1 MIFPV
6 RFLSSWLLNCQ
17 RCQLATG
24 RFGATLQ
31 YSISVCHIIV
41 LGQGPCQIAARCN
54 KMRDVLVRAV
64 RETEASDFNVRADPE
79 GSAETYRPR
88 VWRFPRGLNTGLGSP
103 RCAAQHCGWDVV
115 PSHLFFAVSSGP
127 FVLRPAAQTRALRP
141 RGRRASLSSVPH
153 RTYWPTRLLLH
164 TGRLCFS
171 ARGTW
176 PRSPS
181 GPGSELTRGQLFQGQ
196 ELSKHFLERHPAV

>member
-1 MIFPV
+1 M
-6 RFLSSWLLNCQ
+6 
-17 RCQLATG
+17 
-24 RFGATLQ
+24 
-31 YSISVCHIIV
+31 
-41 LGQGPCQIAARCN
+41 
-54 KMRDVLVRAV
+54 VRAV

-88 VWRFPRGLNTGLGSP
+88 VRRFPPRPKHGSRFLCDAQEPVSRTSLAAWSRTRGGP

-127 FVLRPAAQTRALRP
+127 FVLRRAAQTRALRP

-153 RTYWPTRLLLH
+153 RTYCLTRLSLH

-176 PRSPS
+176 PLSRS